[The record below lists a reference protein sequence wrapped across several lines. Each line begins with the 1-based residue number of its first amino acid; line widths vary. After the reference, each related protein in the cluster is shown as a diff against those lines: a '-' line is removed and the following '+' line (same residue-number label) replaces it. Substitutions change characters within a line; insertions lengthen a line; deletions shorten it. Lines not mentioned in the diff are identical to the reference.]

1 MADCVFCD
9 RAQFEDRLVGETKDF
24 FVIATLG
31 QITDGGY
38 VLLVPKEHIACM
50 GALADQTSRML
61 D

>member
-31 QITDGGY
+31 QIIDGGY
-38 VLLVPKEHIACM
+38 VLLVQKEHIASM
-50 GALADQTSRML
+50 GALADQTSRVL